1 MGVTVIKLKV
11 ISKDEFQ
18 LDQNH
23 LGLSNK
29 ALLSHVRL
37 DEMLLF
43 PLSSPVSLLLHSA
56 RLSASSAARGL
67 LQLLYKL
74 LLILSGNS
82 SLSGLTTDGTHM
94 RDRKS

>member
-37 DEMLLF
+37 DEILLF
-43 PLSSPVSLLLHSA
+43 PLS
-56 RLSASSAARGL
+56 
-67 LQLLYKL
+67 
-74 LLILSGNS
+74 
-82 SLSGLTTDGTHM
+82 
-94 RDRKS
+94 